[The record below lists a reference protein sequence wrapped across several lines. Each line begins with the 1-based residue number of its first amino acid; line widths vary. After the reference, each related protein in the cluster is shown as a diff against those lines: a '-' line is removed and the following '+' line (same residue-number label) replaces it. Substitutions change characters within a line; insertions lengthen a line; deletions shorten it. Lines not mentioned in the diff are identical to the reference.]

1 MKFFKSKKAKKI
13 LAVVSA
19 VVISLMSFC
28 CLAFATDATTTVTS
42 PADLDGDDAVAAAQ
56 TLFNQVAG
64 VLNFANIAKVL
75 GIGIAAVI
83 GIWLAWWGL
92 RKLVRM
98 LVNVI
103 RKGKLSL

>member
-1 MKFFKSKKAKKI
+1 MKFLSPKTKKVIAI
-13 LAVVSA
+13 ISA
-19 VVISLMSFC
+19 VVVSLMSFC
-28 CLAFATDATTTVTS
+28 CFALAGSTDPVTS
-42 PADLDGDDAVAAAQ
+42 PADLDGDEAVSAAQ
-56 TLFNQVAG
+56 TLFNDVAG

-98 LVNVI
+98 LVNVLQ
-103 RKGKLSL
+103 RGKLSL